1 MVLFVF
7 KYDDVKTDNY
17 LNKEIAEFSYWEFSK
32 NSHVPRKSTN

>member
-17 LNKEIAEFSYWEFSK
+17 LNKEIAEFSYWEF
-32 NSHVPRKSTN
+32 